1 MIVFRGRI
9 SKYFS
14 QEEYHAGSATVPMY
28 AETLTFIDCLKD
40 FRKWL
45 NAKMYVVSWFRTKEE
60 NMKVGGIANSN
71 HLTGTAI
78 DWHLYNHTITT
89 EEFKK
94 YCRKWAAIC
103 KQHRCIGE
111 MGIYNWGLHMGM
123 QNPQQAIVNG
133 HKFYHW
139 DSRSGKQINLPFP
152 ELYDI

>member
-1 MIVFRGRI
+1 MIVMRGRL
-9 SKYFS
+9 SKNFS

-28 AETLTFIDCLKD
+28 AETIVFIRAIQA

-71 HLTGTAI
+71 HLNGTAM
-78 DWHLYNHTITT
+78 DFHLYNQTVDKATFI
-89 EEFKK
+89 KWSK
-94 YCRKWAAIC
+94 KWAAIC
-103 KQHRCIGE
+103 RQYGCVGE
-111 MGIYNWGLHMGM
+111 AGLYTNWVHLGI
-123 QNPQQAIVNG
+123 QNSQQAIING